1 MKLIGAGFGRTG
13 TLSMKVALEQLG
25 YGPCYH
31 MTEVFEHPDRIALFR
46 AAAAGEP
53 VDWDAVFA
61 GYESTVDWPGVSF
74 WRELVAR
81 YPDAK
86 VLLTVRDP
94 ERWYASVRSTIHPAA
109 HPDSPELRA
118 LAAAMPGIAE
128 GRELTDLL
136 IWERE
141 FSGRGDDPE
150 YVKRVFT
157 EHNAAVR
164 REVPADRLLVY
175 RVGDGWEPLCA
186 FLGVPVPDEPFP
198 HLNDGD
204 SFRRRIAGRVQQARA
219 SGTA

>member
-1 MKLIGAGFGRTG
+1 MRLIGAGFGRTG
-13 TLSMKVALEQLG
+13 TLSMKAALEMLG
-25 YGPCYH
+25 YGPCCH
-31 MTEVFEHPDRIALFR
+31 MTEIYQHPDRVPLFR

-94 ERWYASVRSTIHPAA
+94 ERWYASVR
-109 HPDSPELRA
+109 DSLLPTVQDAEI
-118 LAAAMPGIAE
+118 AAMIETIPGVAE
-128 GRELTDLL
+128 GRRLALDL
-136 IWERE
+136 IYERE
-141 FSGRGDDPE
+141 FGGRVEDPE
-150 YVKRVFT
+150 HAMRVYA

-186 FLGVPVPDEPFP
+186 FLGVPVPEVPFP
-198 HLNDGD
+198 HLNDGA
-204 SFRRRIAGRVQQARA
+204 SFRARIDEQLAVFRAARRDG
-219 SGTA
+219 